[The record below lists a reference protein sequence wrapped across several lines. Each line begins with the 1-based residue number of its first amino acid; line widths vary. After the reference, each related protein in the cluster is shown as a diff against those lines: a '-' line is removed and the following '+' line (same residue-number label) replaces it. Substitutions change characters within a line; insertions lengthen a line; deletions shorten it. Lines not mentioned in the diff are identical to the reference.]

1 MSQNSKHTVM
11 EHLPAVKDKLLVCYE
26 AGRENP
32 RHEIHY
38 RLQTVPEKQALG
50 ALIAATSLAYG
61 KAVHAPFIP
70 DMRMELYGIPEM
82 TGTPRLL
89 ESSEAKNYI
98 RGTLLPYIR
107 EEGIR
112 PEVSVNLRDMVFAR
126 NENLLIESGGTLR
139 LNAGQIDRLVEF
151 RKEQD
156 ERAGL
161 YRYISEY
168 KRPFRIVETSKGML
182 VFSGNDTGW
191 KGLDQFYR
199 HLLNNYFS
207 VTGETGPIRQYCV
220 REPEDDLY
228 RLVDRSF
235 RKNPH
240 SGKYA
245 FDLLDSYARI
255 PVNKNW
261 ETEFVTDMKPSASE
275 YTRIEDFSG
284 CRPEGNNKDICRLLF
299 LCRSFDRDIILTP
312 SFGYHFQFKP
322 FVSRMDNCINNPDST
337 DSMGKIMDE
346 IRSKAENILKTEFRV
361 RGMHRPQAEKENRKT
376 TRNRNNKLKL

>member
-1 MSQNSKHTVM
+1 MSRNSKHTVM
-11 EHLPAVKDKLLVCYE
+11 EHSPAVKDKLLVCYE

-82 TGTPRLL
+82 TGTPHLL
-89 ESSEAKNYI
+89 ESFEAKSYI

-107 EEGIR
+107 EKGIR

-126 NENLLIESGGTLR
+126 NENLLMESGGTLR
-139 LNAGQIDRLVEF
+139 LNAGHIDRLVDF

-161 YRYISEY
+161 YKYISEY

-191 KGLDQFYR
+191 KGLDLFYR

-207 VTGETGPIRQYCV
+207 LTGETGPVRQYCV

-235 RKNPH
+235 MKNPH

-245 FDLLDSYARI
+245 FDLLDSYVRI

-299 LCRSFDRDIILTP
+299 LYRSFDRNIILTP

-337 DSMGKIMDE
+337 DSMGKILDE